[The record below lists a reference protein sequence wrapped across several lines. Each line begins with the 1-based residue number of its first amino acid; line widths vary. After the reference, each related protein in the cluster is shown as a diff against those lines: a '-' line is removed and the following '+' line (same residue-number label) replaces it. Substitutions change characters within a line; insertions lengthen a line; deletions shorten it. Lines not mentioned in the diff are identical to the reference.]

1 MNARGRRGFAR
12 TLGCAALAAALACC
26 APTEIKRVETA
37 GDAAALPAP
46 QRIVVEDFALAPEQV
61 KVDASALPHLEGMIA
76 GDPDTPEAIGRART
90 AARSLAKHLVA
101 DLRRLGWPAW
111 RAADVASSP
120 GDLRIGGEFVAV
132 DEGDGTER
140 LLIGLGLGRSKLAT
154 HVQVWAITAAGT
166 VTVEEFDVRSKG
178 GHARGVLD
186 TLPLKPI
193 SPGAMGAG
201 SSAAVGAGEEALGP
215 EVEADVRRVARGIS
229 AQLSSLFLQRRWMPP
244 AARRPA
250 G

>member
-1 MNARGRRGFAR
+1 MNARGGRGFAR
-12 TLGCAALAAALACC
+12 TVGCAALAASLACC
-26 APTEIKRVETA
+26 APTEIRRVETA

-46 QRIVVEDFALAPEQV
+46 RRIVVEDFPRAPEQV

-120 GDLRIGGEFVAV
+120 GDLRIGGEFVVV
-132 DEGDGTER
+132 DEGDSTDR

-154 HVQVWAITAAGT
+154 HVQVSAVTAIGT
-166 VTVEEFDVRSKG
+166 VPVEEFDVRNKG
-178 GHARGVLD
+178 GHAPGVLD
-186 TLPLKPI
+186 TLPLAPI
-193 SPGAMGAG
+193 SPKAAAG
-201 SSAAVGAGEEALGP
+201 SSAAAGAGEEALGP
-215 EVEADVRRVARGIS
+215 EMEADVRRVARGIS